1 MVGVMPDYNDIGTCN
16 NITHAGLKLFLMP
29 IISSHMSKT
38 TLKQLNEL
46 GSEFIDQSLIFA
58 CFSSATYIC
67 PSISSLVGSGIFVL
81 YIKCEYKVLSVWIHE
96 KEAVEFHVGNIY
108 VHYVQWCRLFMM
120 YGISEA
126 TISDR
131 MV

>member
-29 IISSHMSKT
+29 IISSHKSKT
-38 TLKQLNEL
+38 TLEQLNEL

-67 PSISSLVGSGIFVL
+67 PSIHWLGVGYLYYTLNVNTKYCLYGYMKKRLWNFMLETSMFIMFNGAGSS
-81 YIKCEYKVLSVWIHE
+81 
-96 KEAVEFHVGNIY
+96 
-108 VHYVQWCRLFMM
+108 
-120 YGISEA
+120 
-126 TISDR
+126 
-131 MV
+131 